1 MSDKKIY
8 QSKKAQNTW
17 IGVATLLVLLVTG
30 HLLKFSIELVEIGVK
45 GILGLFGVSVLA
57 QGVQDTF
64 KKEK

>member
-17 IGVATLLVLLVTG
+17 IGAVCVSVFAFSYFIGLPKDLIISIATIIGGMFTG
-30 HLLKFSIELVEIGVK
+30 
-45 GILGLFGVSVLA
+45 SVLA

>member
-17 IGVATLLVLLVTG
+17 IGAVCVIVFACLSYLIGMPKDLIIPVAT
-30 HLLKFSIELVEIGVK
+30 IIG
-45 GILGLFGVSVLA
+45 GMFGASVLS

-64 KKEK
+64 KKEN